1 MSQYIVP
8 GLRKKQTFFYS
19 VEGITNSSPGRVLK
33 TMVEVSWDLAAFLA
47 GMEPSPD
54 YVALPAFVASIV
66 ELLVAS
72 GIIDEF
78 LPTMV
83 SSVFAKEVSSRIC
96 Q

>member
-19 VEGITNSSPGRVLK
+19 VEGITNSSPGRVLE

-54 YVALPAFVASIV
+54 YVALLVFVVSMI
-66 ELLVAS
+66 EFFVAS
-72 GIIDEF
+72 GII
-78 LPTMV
+78 
-83 SSVFAKEVSSRIC
+83 
-96 Q
+96 